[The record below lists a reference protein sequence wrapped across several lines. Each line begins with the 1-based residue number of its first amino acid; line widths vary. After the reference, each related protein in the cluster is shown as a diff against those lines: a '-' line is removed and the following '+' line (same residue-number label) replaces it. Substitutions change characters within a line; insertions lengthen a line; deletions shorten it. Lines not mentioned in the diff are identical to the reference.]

1 MKMIWVEIV
10 LILATILI
18 PVSIALR
25 VIYGSR
31 WLAWENSFIESCG
44 IDAMAYTFAKVS
56 VLLFLGGYWVWRER
70 ERRRRRSKADYELP
84 KT

>member
-1 MKMIWVEIV
+1 MKTIWVKIL
-10 LILATILI
+10 LISATILI

-31 WLAWENSFIESCG
+31 WLEWENRFIESCG
-44 IDAMAYTFAKVS
+44 INAMAYTFAKVS
-56 VLLFLGGYWVWRER
+56 IFLFLGGFWVWRER
-70 ERRRRRSKADYELP
+70 ERKRRQNKEAYELP